1 MSDHNK
7 EPSEVED
14 SFDRLL
20 NRASDGDE
28 SAHQQVFDRVY
39 DELRRLA
46 RRRLGSSNPNGT
58 LQPTVLVH
66 EAYVRLLGKNQVTWR
81 NRRHFFALVSRAMRD
96 IIVERAR
103 YHATQ
108 KRGMDMERVTFES
121 DVIHIRTQAEEI
133 LTVNDVLSR
142 LYERDRSTASL
153 IALRYFVGLT
163 VRETAHALG
172 VSESTVERRWNY
184 AKAVLHR
191 ELGF

>member
-1 MSDHNK
+1 MSSHTEDQ
-7 EPSEVED
+7 PEVPD

-20 NRASDGDE
+20 DRASNGDE
-28 SAHQQVFDRVY
+28 CAHQHVFDRVY

-46 RRRLGSSNPNGT
+46 KHRLGGSNPNGT

-66 EAYVRLLGKNQVTWR
+66 EAYLRLLGKNQVTWR

-108 KRGMDMERVTFES
+108 KRGMDVERVTFDS

-133 LTVNDVLSR
+133 LMVNDVLSR
-142 LYERDRSTASL
+142 LYERDRSTANL

-163 VRETAHALG
+163 VSETALALG